1 MFSAYLSFFGSIVLS
16 IAAVFF
22 LKVDSSVYSTKS
34 LLVIESSIIF
44 LLVII
49 AQAIWASLVYP
60 KYRSPL
66 RHLPQPSDK
75 PSLLMGHFWQM
86 IETGPGEVLRS
97 WTNNVPNHGI
107 IRYLDFFNLERVA
120 VVSPAA
126 LAEVL
131 VHKCYDFEKPPQ
143 LRKGIARI
151 LGLGLFLSE
160 GDVHK
165 KQRKYLMPAFAY
177 RHVKDMYPMFWDKS
191 RELVA
196 AIVSSAPPDK
206 SISIEVNGWAS
217 RATLDIIGQGGFG
230 QSFNAIQDPDNALS
244 ATYRNLFRAKRG
256 GQILGILGFLLPQWI
271 VRRLPFLRNDKM
283 KRSSDFIRS
292 FCRSSIESKRRKS
305 EAESD
310 GELDVLTAAM
320 RSGAFSDED
329 LIDQMM
335 TFLAAGHETTA
346 SALTWAIY
354 LLAKH
359 PEIQDRLRNEVQ
371 RVLPS
376 TSKNPLPVVTSDT
389 VEKMSFL
396 NSVCRETLRLFP
408 PVALTIR
415 VAVKETSIC
424 GQYIPRDTTVMI
436 PPWAVNASVELWGS
450 DAAEFKPERW
460 HRSTNGP
467 SSDEMNTN
475 YRFLTFL
482 HGPRSCI
489 GQSFAMGEFQCLL
502 AAWVHAF
509 ETELQ
514 DPNFI
519 PVVRGSITAK
529 PKDGLHVRV
538 KPVGMALAPC
548 SSP

>member
-1 MFSAYLSFFGSIVLS
+1 MPTKSSLALASSIVL
-16 IAAVFF
+16 
-22 LKVDSSVYSTKS
+22 
-34 LLVIESSIIF
+34 LLTI
-44 LLVII
+44 L
-49 AQAIWASLVYP
+49 AQATWASLVYP

-66 RHLPQPSDK
+66 RHLPQPLDK

-97 WTNNVPNHGI
+97 WANSVPNQGI

-131 VHKCYDFEKPPQ
+131 VHRCYDFEKPPQ

-177 RHVKDMYPMFWDKS
+177 RHIKDMYPMFWEKS
-191 RELVA
+191 TEMVA
-196 AIVSSAPPDK
+196 ATISSALPDK
-206 SISIEVNGWAS
+206 SINVEVNGWAS

-244 ATYRNLFRAKRG
+244 ETYRGLFRANRG
-256 GQILGILGFLLPQWI
+256 GQILGMLGFLLPQWL

-292 FCRSSIESKRRKS
+292 FCRSSIEAKRRKS
-305 EAESD
+305 QAALD
-310 GELDVLTAAM
+310 GELDILTAAM
-320 RSGAFSDED
+320 HSGAFSDED
-329 LIDQMM
+329 LVDQMM

-359 PEIQDRLRNEVQ
+359 PETQERLRDEVR
-371 RVLPS
+371 RVLP
-376 TSKNPLPVVTSDT
+376 PLSASLLPLVTSET
-389 VEKMSFL
+389 IEKMSYL
-396 NSVCRETLRLFP
+396 NSVCRETLRLYP
-408 PVALTIR
+408 PVALTVR
-415 VAVKETSIC
+415 VAVNDTTIC
-424 GQYIPRDTTVMI
+424 GQHIPRNTTVMI
-436 PPWAVNASVELWGS
+436 PPWAVNANTELWGP

-460 HRSTNGP
+460 HRSMAGL
-467 SSDEMNTN
+467 SSDSMNTN

-489 GQSFAMGEFQCLL
+489 GQSFAVGELQCLL
-502 AAWVHAF
+502 AAWVNAF

-514 DPNFI
+514 DPNFV
-519 PVVRGSITAK
+519 PVIRGGITAK
-529 PKDGLHVRV
+529 PKDGLHVCVKRV
-538 KPVGMALAPC
+538 GIAPA
-548 SSP
+548 P